1 MKKQYFLFLLILV
14 FTLNLHSQKTFDFKT
29 EQDPLGW
36 VKAGGAQAATIVD
49 GGLAISWIGGANKI
63 PKLLTDNA
71 NVDASVYKVIAITLT
86 NNSTE
91 IERVRTLHFKG
102 NTGTDPSSAS
112 GANTRYTNI
121 DLNSGNAK
129 ETYYFNLTNSEWVN
143 YNAASNDDADSDM
156 DHISLVF
163 TTSSNQGLNTASTEG
178 DVVIE
183 KIEFLE
189 SIPATPRNDFDFNDT
204 TDSEGF
210 VGGNGV
216 TLSQPNA
223 GEIDLAITDASP
235 YPKFEQSGE
244 YSVDADTYQGVE
256 VTLINN
262 SPKNT
267 LTFVSPSG
275 GNQFV
280 SKSMNAND
288 PNPQTI
294 SLDLKNASNWSGEQ
308 KSWWLQL
315 IDNPGDGAQ
324 ASAAS
329 IQIQQILF
337 VNEVL
342 NTEEFNK
349 QYNISFF
356 PNPVSNQLKI
366 SSNIEISKVE
376 IYNILGQKNSFS
388 NINNNT
394 IDFSSFSKG
403 VYMIKVYN
411 GKNIVSTQKIIKN

>member
-1 MKKQYFLFLLILV
+1 MKKKYLLFLLILV
-14 FTLNLHSQKTFDFKT
+14 LTLKLHSQKTFDFKT

-36 VKAGGAQAATIVD
+36 VKAGGAQAATIVAD
-49 GGLAISWIGGANKI
+49 GLAISWIGGENKI
-63 PKLLTDNA
+63 PKLKNDNA
-71 NVDASVYKVIAITLT
+71 NVDASLYKVIAITLT

-121 DLNSGNAK
+121 DLNSGNSK
-129 ETYYFNLTNSEWVN
+129 ETYYFNLTNPEWVN

-163 TTSSNQGLNTASTEG
+163 ATSSNGGLNLASTEG

-189 SIPATPRNDFDFNDT
+189 SIPSTPRNDFDFNDT
-204 TDSEGF
+204 SDSEGF

-216 TLSQPNA
+216 TLSQPIA

-235 YPKFEQSGE
+235 YPKFEQTGE

-267 LTFVSPSG
+267 LSFVSPSG
-275 GNQFV
+275 GNEFV

-294 SLDLKNASNWSGEQ
+294 ALNLKNASNWSGEQ

-315 IDNPGDGAQ
+315 VDNPGSGAQ
-324 ASAAS
+324 VSSAS

-342 NTEEFNK
+342 DTEEFNQETK
-349 QYNISFF
+349 ISFF
-356 PNPVSNQLKI
+356 PNPVNNQLKF
-366 SSNIEISKVE
+366 SSNIKISKVE

-388 NINNNT
+388 NIKNNT
-394 IDFSSFSKG
+394 LDFSSFSKG
-403 VYMIKVYN
+403 VYVVKLYN
-411 GKNIVSTQKIIKN
+411 GDKRISTQKIIKN